1 MLNTKDPIT
10 IHDDSTINTVFLQS
24 PVIRHVA
31 KLKSKPS
38 YETVQQT
45 TAKDGW
51 WSATLGLSA
60 GVNIMLRFDLYSI
73 SLFLSSGS

>member
-10 IHDDSTINTVFLQS
+10 IHDDSTINTVFL
-24 PVIRHVA
+24 VIRHVA

-38 YETVQQT
+38 HETVQQT

-60 GVNIMLRFDLYSI
+60 GVNIMLRFDLSSI